1 MRLLRRLQRW
11 WRKEQL
17 ITATLQA
24 LTARVGVSEQDWPA
38 GTPMERVLTWYELRL
53 AESRTPYGVSAAR
66 LVAVQGSVVLLDR
79 SIDERVAWHALR
91 GEVAT
96 QLAPVLAT
104 QGLTTGVIA
113 IGTAVH
119 AALAE
124 AARQR

>member
-11 WRKEQL
+11 WHKEQL

-38 GTPMERVLTWYELRL
+38 GTPMERVLAWYELRL

-79 SIDERVAWHALR
+79 SLGEREVWRELR
-91 GEVAT
+91 GQVGEE
-96 QLAPVLAT
+96 LAPVLAT
-104 QGLTTGVIA
+104 QGLTTGVINL
-113 IGTAVH
+113 GTAVH